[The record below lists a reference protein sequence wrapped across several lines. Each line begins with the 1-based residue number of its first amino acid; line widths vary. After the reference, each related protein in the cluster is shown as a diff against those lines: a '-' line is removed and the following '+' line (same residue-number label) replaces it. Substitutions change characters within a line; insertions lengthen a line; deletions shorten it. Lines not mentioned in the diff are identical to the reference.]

1 MSLTRRDLEIINLEL
16 TTTVQEMDQS
26 IREGKRYS
34 TDRITYLEEMRGTV
48 AKVRQSMRST
58 SHPDLRVVA

>member
-34 TDRITYLEEMRGTV
+34 TDRITYLEEMRAIV
-48 AKVRQSMRST
+48 AKVRLAMRST